1 MTYLSKMKKFLLLMV
16 SVFAL
21 GVAQAQ
27 QQSTVEQ
34 LATQMQFIVGVDFG
48 GFEYSAIYGDN
59 DTLVMEML
67 MTDPTM
73 VMAVESATPEQ
84 LAQLSTILNKSFTQN
99 PQTVAQMK
107 LSKINFRIILKTA
120 NKVVFDETIK
130 YYNL

>member
-16 SVFAL
+16 SVFTL

>member
-16 SVFAL
+16 SVFTL

-27 QQSTVEQ
+27 QQPTVEQ

-48 GFEYSAIYGDN
+48 GFEYSAIYGEG

-84 LAQLSTILNKSFTQN
+84 LAQLSTILNKSLTQN

>member
-1 MTYLSKMKKFLLLMV
+1 MTCLSKMKKFLLLMV
-16 SVFAL
+16 SVFTL

-27 QQSTVEQ
+27 QQPTVEQ

>member
-16 SVFAL
+16 SVFTL

-27 QQSTVEQ
+27 QQPTVEQ

-67 MTDPTM
+67 MTDPAM

-84 LAQLSTILNKSFTQN
+84 LAQLSAILNKSLTQN